1 MGKYREYDAEFKAR
15 VVLEVLQGQK
25 SAAEACREYGIAADL
40 LSRWKQEL
48 IKRSPELF
56 KTKQVQSAEAVRIA
70 ELERLVGQLTL
81 ELSAVKKVSSLLS
94 SRSSN
99 GGKS

>member
-40 LSRWKQEL
+40 LSRWKQDFV
-48 IKRSPELF
+48 KRAPELF
-56 KTKQVQSAEAVRIA
+56 RTKQVQSAEVARIA

>member
-25 SAAEACREYGIAADL
+25 SAAEACRQYSIAADL
-40 LSRWKQEL
+40 LSRWKQDF
-48 IKRSPELF
+48 ITRSPELF
-56 KTKQVQSAEAVRIA
+56 KTKHEQSAETARIA

>member
-40 LSRWKQEL
+40 LSPWKQEFV
-48 IKRSPELF
+48 KRSPELF
-56 KTKQVQSAEAVRIA
+56 KTKHEQSAEVVRIA
-70 ELERLVGQLTL
+70 ELERLAGQLTL
-81 ELSAVKKVSSLLS
+81 ELSAAKKVSRLLS

-99 GGKS
+99 GGRS

>member
-1 MGKYREYDAEFKAR
+1 MRPKPAAR
-15 VVLEVLQGQK
+15 TASRRIC
-25 SAAEACREYGIAADL
+25 SAH
-40 LSRWKQEL
+40 WKQEF
-48 IKRSPELF
+48 IERAPELF
-56 KTKQVQSAEAVRIA
+56 KTKHERSAEEARIA

-81 ELSAVKKVSSLLS
+81 ELSAAKKVSSLLN

>member
-25 SAAEACREYGIAADL
+25 SAAETCREYGIASDL
-40 LSRWKQEL
+40 LSRWKQEF

-56 KTKQVQSAEAVRIA
+56 KTRHEQSAEEARIV

-81 ELSAVKKVSSLLS
+81 ELSAAKKVSSLLN

-99 GGKS
+99 GGRS